1 MNPTLPQGR
10 FTSPA
15 SSREKDSQVGFLV
28 LGLQVLGTYFI
39 FSRRFFFMIYYFLW
53 ELLHLVILP
62 KHKLLKG
69 RDYVLVIDF

>member
-1 MNPTLPQGR
+1 MNPTPPQGR
-10 FTSPA
+10 FTSLA
-15 SSREKDSQVGFLV
+15 SSREKAPQVGFPV

-53 ELLHLVILP
+53 ELLHLVTLP
-62 KHKLLKG
+62 KHKLFKG